1 MRIVNI
7 FYLEHPCMTLSTYF
21 PLIKGKSLINGMTKE
36 NCITRQWYL
45 CRFYE
50 QKHMLLGNHLWQEST
65 KSLDAQT

>member
-1 MRIVNI
+1 
-7 FYLEHPCMTLSTYF
+7 MTLSTYF

-50 QKHMLLGNHLWQEST
+50 QKTYVTWQPFM
-65 KSLDAQT
+65 